1 MADFWAEAMLCGV
14 VLIGVGRAMTCEA
27 HCEPNELD
35 RARARV
41 RETHYEG
48 VNGAG
53 RDVEFEWLSG

>member
-1 MADFWAEAMLCGV
+1 MLCGV

-27 HCEPNELD
+27 HCRMSWIA
-35 RARARV
+35 RARAQ
-41 RETHYEG
+41 ETHFEG

>member
-1 MADFWAEAMLCGV
+1 MLCGV

-27 HCEPNELD
+27 HCASQNELV
-35 RARARV
+35 RARARAQ
-41 RETHYEG
+41 ETHFEG